1 MKKSYR
7 NISRSSL
14 VTLAVAALFCLEA
27 SAATAV
33 AVVNSLSGRAF
44 YTVDGS
50 TKSLHV
56 GDQVPAFSEVYT
68 EVGAQLSMSDYY
80 DHKYHLAGSGHVQFL
95 SKSVQLKDGYLW
107 VQSYQDNQTF
117 SVQTANSVSTFKRG
131 EAIVSFDGA
140 SGKSQLLVKKGQWQY
155 ANSFSQE
162 FSQTIVEGQ
171 FSFITIEETEGFPRA
186 GTPIGYKSFNK
197 VVALFKNIDQSAPA
211 GMQVERNIASVQD
224 EFSTPSAAPV
234 VDMNPAPTAVAPK
247 VDTKMDQELL
257 KLYAPKLVTEKP
269 KKKKWAPSYVKPS
282 NVEIRIFGAS
292 QKPKVKKTMSAKATA
307 PKQRAPASVVAP
319 KVAAPALK
327 NDPFESQLMK
337 EYKNQMRH
345 SSETNKLINELKSF
359 DQDYVEGY

>member
-7 NISRSSL
+7 NINRFSFT
-14 VTLAVAALFCLEA
+14 TLAIAALFCFEA
-27 SAATAV
+27 GAASAV

-50 TKSLHV
+50 TKSLRV

-68 EVGAQLSMSDYY
+68 EVGAQLSLSDYY
-80 DHKYHLAGSGHVQFL
+80 DHKYHLAGSGHLQFL
-95 SKSVQLKDGYLW
+95 NKSVQLKDGYLW
-107 VQSYQDNQTF
+107 VQSFQDNQTF
-117 SVQTANSVSTFKRG
+117 SIQTANSVASFKRG
-131 EAIVSFDGA
+131 EGIISFDGA

-224 EFSTPSAAPV
+224 EFSAPRGAPV
-234 VDMNPAPTAVAPK
+234 VEMNPSPNTAAPK
-247 VDTKMDQELL
+247 IDTKMDQELL

-269 KKKKWAPSYVKPS
+269 KKKKWAPTYVKPS
-282 NVEIRIFGAS
+282 NVEVRIFGVS
-292 QKPKVKKTMSAKATA
+292 QKPRIKKTMSATVTA
-307 PKQRAPASVVAP
+307 PKQRAPASVVTP

-345 SSETNKLINELKSF
+345 SQETNKLINELNSF
-359 DQDYVEGY
+359 NQDYVEGY